1 MAKYDG
7 ILICTDL
14 DGTLSDKNGIISKEN
29 AEAIRYFKANGGK
42 FTLSTGRSA
51 PFFMGDNTVFARSG
65 LEFLPNVPVVTHNGA
80 SVFDFE
86 KMEYIY
92 SVPLPGDEIEKTILK
107 KACAEDEVEYVFISG
122 ENADSISIIRRCEH
136 DDFEKAVLECHGDKN
151 NKLYKLVFCVK
162 TEEYAKHMR
171 DKFREFF
178 ESYGRYSVNRTWKV
192 GVEVLKDNATK
203 GVAVNWLRNHIGG
216 IKHVVCIGDFE
227 NDVTMIK
234 EADLGIAVGNA
245 SEELKACADIIT
257 VTNAEHAL
265 AKTIYDLDKYI
276 NLDA

>member
-51 PFFMGDNTVFARSG
+51 PFFMGDNTVFTRSG

-136 DDFEKAVLECHGDKN
+136 DDFEKAVLEEAKSQN
-151 NKLYKLVFCVK
+151 MK
-162 TEEYAKHMR
+162 TELITNVSH
-171 DKFREFF
+171 D
-178 ESYGRYSVNRTWKV
+178 
-192 GVEVLKDNATK
+192 LKTPLTA
-203 GVAVNWLRNHIGG
+203 
-216 IKHVVCIGDFE
+216 
-227 NDVTMIK
+227 
-234 EADLGIAVGNA
+234 
-245 SEELKACADIIT
+245 IIT
-257 VTNAEHAL
+257 YV
-265 AKTIYDLDKYI
+265 DLLKKEDISIFIKLKNYLFEI
-276 NLDA
+276 LKKLILGGQKSLKPGPLVPTPPET